1 MILKRD
7 QHVKYLPFTFT
18 EHGILMLSSVLNS
31 DRAEKVNILIIDTF
45 VRLREILFVHKD
57 MEHQLEKVQ
66 TRFAF
71 RVSRFLK
78 FNQGFI
84 YRIPQIRCNFCLF
97 GVFMPV
103 RDYFVNIGNDRWSF
117 LYVHLFC
124 N

>member
-1 MILKRD
+1 MILKRG

-18 EHGILMLSSVLNS
+18 EHGILILSSVLNS

-66 TRFAF
+66 TRFSF
-71 RVSRFLK
+71 LVSRFLK

-84 YRIPQIRCNFCLF
+84 Y
-97 GVFMPV
+97 
-103 RDYFVNIGNDRWSF
+103 
-117 LYVHLFC
+117 
-124 N
+124 

>member
-1 MILKRD
+1 VILKRG

-18 EHGILMLSSVLNS
+18 EHGILILSSVLNS

-66 TRFAF
+66 TRFSF

-84 YRIPQIRCNFCLF
+84 Y
-97 GVFMPV
+97 
-103 RDYFVNIGNDRWSF
+103 
-117 LYVHLFC
+117 
-124 N
+124 